1 MNPTLPTQIFQDF
14 FMRWTRFSSVLVW
27 SSVAIA
33 LFPLGRVNFAND
45 VVLLKDGMR
54 LNGTVRERG
63 GNSVEVITTA
73 GARRVLKRDVMKFR
87 FDPNR
92 KASTLV
98 EKDHV
103 VRWDNHRIFGEV
115 ELLLGGEQVQVTLE
129 TGSRVVLPRGKVA
142 RIVRKGERIIEDTA
156 TYTQELSSSM
166 ERALDRLDG
175 APGAEFDESEKFLVD
190 CGVFAI
196 SRVEER
202 LREKEAAAPGAD
214 DPTQSALRRIV
225 YVNELKTVIDS
236 KLEEVDSRV
245 YKIFALPTG
254 GHTEDSAREKKE
266 FLMFAFQRYTEETSP
281 LAVFLAGQDEEED
294 WIRAWAIEFLRVQQR
309 HHGLLDIHRSSGGQ
323 AQLAAAIALGKNR
336 ILLGVPTLIEALEI
350 DSLEVRELAG
360 SSLRKF
366 CGVNFRFRADGAP
379 AARADAVKEWWGW
392 WQRNERKFTEQAG
405 KILRHEE
412 LATDERRQATKLWRE
427 AGGAVHEGN
436 LPRAEAMLRAALELD
451 PTFESAQLSFAVLLY
466 SRLDKPREA
475 LGTLENL
482 KERCLVSETLNPSQV
497 LLHLGHCNHVLGQL
511 DAALKAY
518 RQSLARQPDNVQAAI
533 ALARTQVEWVDRSA
547 ETTTREQR
555 LEGLSQA
562 LKRFDEAMRLVVS
575 AREELTL
582 LGVGDLPVEDVLPFD
597 RREHNRE
604 VAMVR
609 GSFRMRRAQLAL
621 EAAKLEARLGRS
633 SNATARLS
641 EMLLEVTQEEGKDWR
656 ALETEIRTYLG
667 LVLEGSGQAS
677 LALRQ
682 FRIVLQDLDPE
693 RDDCQRG
700 VRRLDRSQRS
710 ATGN

>member
-1 MNPTLPTQIFQDF
+1 
-14 FMRWTRFSSVLVW
+14 MRWTRFSSVLVW

-33 LFPLGRVNFAND
+33 LFPLGKANFAND

-54 LNGTVRERG
+54 LKGTVRERG
-63 GNSVEVITTA
+63 GNSVEVMTA
-73 GARRVLKRDVMKFR
+73 AGGRRVLKRDVAKFH

-115 ELLLGGEQVQVTLE
+115 ELLLGGEQIQVTLE

-175 APGAEFDESEKFLVD
+175 APGTEFDDAEKLLVA
-190 CGVFAI
+190 CGVFAV

-214 DPTQSALRRIV
+214 DPTQAALRRIA
-225 YVNELKTVIDS
+225 YGNELKKVIDS
-236 KLEEVDSRV
+236 QLEEVDSNV
-245 YKIFALPTG
+245 YRIFALPKG
-254 GHTEDSAREKKE
+254 GHTEDSARQKKE
-266 FLMFAFQRYTEETSP
+266 FLMFAFQRYTEETAP
-281 LAVFLAGQDEEED
+281 LAVFIALQEEEED
-294 WIRAWAIEFLRVQQR
+294 WIRAWAIEFLRAQQR
-309 HHGLLDIHRSSGGQ
+309 HHGLLDIYHGSGGQ

-336 ILLGVPTLIEALEI
+336 ILVGVPTLIEALEI

-392 WQRNERKFTEQAG
+392 WQRNERKFTEQAR

-412 LATDERRQATKLWRE
+412 LATDERRQAKKLWRE
-427 AGGAVHEGN
+427 AGSAVHEGN
-436 LPRAEAMLRAALELD
+436 LPRAEAMLRTALQLD

-466 SRLDKPREA
+466 SRLDKAREA
-475 LGTLENL
+475 LGALENL
-482 KERCLVSETLNPSQV
+482 KERCLVSETLNPSRV
-497 LLHLGHCNHVLGQL
+497 LLHLGHCNRVLGQL
-511 DAALKAY
+511 DAALRAY
-518 RQSLARQPDNVQAAI
+518 RQSLARQPDNVQASI
-533 ALARTQVEWVDRSA
+533 ALARTQVEWVDSSVG
-547 ETTTREQR
+547 TTTREQR

-562 LKRFDEAMRLVVS
+562 LERFDEAMRLVVS

-621 EAAKLEARLGRS
+621 EAAKLESRLGRAT
-633 SNATARLS
+633 NATARLS

-667 LVLEGSGQAS
+667 LVFEGAGQPG

-682 FRIVLQDLDPE
+682 FRIVLQDLDPD
-693 RDDCQRG
+693 RDECQRG
-700 VRRLDRSQRS
+700 ARRLDGSLRS
-710 ATGN
+710 ASGN